1 MGKSIA
7 AKGGLGKPVASAAI
21 FRKPT
26 QAIPKAEQSCYMSQN
41 RADNTGKLSMNIT
54 AKLLIVVA
62 ALGLAACKNP
72 NRYGAGAGANGAMA
86 GMGDA
91 SDPRSAAYFNQS
103 IGDRVLFLVD
113 QSTLSDAGRQILM
126 GQAQWLNANPTY
138 AVIIE
143 GHADEQGT
151 REYNLS
157 LGAKRAAA
165 VQDFLISQGVSA
177 ARLRTISYGKER
189 PLEVCSDEAC
199 YAQNRRA
206 VTVLQLG
213 GGA

>member
-1 MGKSIA
+1 M
-7 AKGGLGKPVASAAI
+7 
-21 FRKPT
+21 
-26 QAIPKAEQSCYMSQN
+26 N
-41 RADNTGKLSMNIT
+41 LS

-72 NRYGAGAGANGAMA
+72 DRFGAGGGAMGA
-86 GMGDA
+86 GGAMGGAGGFGDP

-103 IGDRVLFLVD
+103 VGDRVLFLVD
-113 QSTLSDAGRQILM
+113 QSTISDAGRSILL
-126 GQAQWLNANPTY
+126 GQAAWLNANPSY
-138 AVIIE
+138 GVIIE

-157 LGAKRAAA
+157 LGARRAAA
-165 VQDFLISQGVSA
+165 VQNFLISQGVA
-177 ARLRTISYGKER
+177 PNRLRTVSYGKER
-189 PLEVCSDEAC
+189 PLEVCSNEAC

-213 GGA
+213 GGV

>member
-1 MGKSIA
+1 M
-7 AKGGLGKPVASAAI
+7 
-21 FRKPT
+21 
-26 QAIPKAEQSCYMSQN
+26 
-41 RADNTGKLSMNIT
+41 
-54 AKLLIVVA
+54 
-62 ALGLAACKNP
+62 
-72 NRYGAGAGANGAMA
+72 
-86 GMGDA
+86 
-91 SDPRSAAYFNQS
+91 
-103 IGDRVLFLVD
+103 
-113 QSTLSDAGRQILM
+113 M

-165 VQDFLISQGVSA
+165 VQDFLISQGVAA
-177 ARLRTISYGKER
+177 ARMRTISYGKER

-213 GGA
+213 GGV

>member
-1 MGKSIA
+1 
-7 AKGGLGKPVASAAI
+7 
-21 FRKPT
+21 
-26 QAIPKAEQSCYMSQN
+26 
-41 RADNTGKLSMNIT
+41 MNLT
-54 AKLLIVVA
+54 AKLLILVA

-72 NRYGAGAGANGAMA
+72 NRYGAGANGAMGA

-91 SDPRSAAYFNQS
+91 SDPRSAAYFNQA

-126 GQAQWLNANPTY
+126 GQAQWLNATPTD
-138 AVIIE
+138 AIIIE

-165 VQDFLISQGVSA
+165 VQDFLISQGVA
-177 ARLRTISYGKER
+177 PARMRTISYGKER
-189 PLEVCSDEAC
+189 PLEVCSNEAC